1 MADSKLGFAGKVAV
15 VTGAGAGA
23 GRAAALLLAEMGAK
37 VVPVDIVNE
46 IAEDA
51 AAEIRAAGGEA
62 MGASADVTD
71 EARVQG
77 LFDQTLDRFGR
88 VDTLINNVGNM
99 RGHKPSPIVDMDW
112 EFWEVSVAQNLKSTF
127 LCSQAAARAMIAN
140 QTKGAIVNIAS
151 LSGLRASVRLA
162 PYGAAKAG
170 VMQFTKT
177 LAVELA
183 PHGIRVN
190 CVGPASINAPPG
202 KTRLP
207 QWRMDEMAK
216 SIPLGRLS
224 EPEDIAGIA
233 VALASDL
240 ASFVTGQIVMCDG
253 GLACT
258 SSRPP
263 MPDNIAMKPKE
274 YDEKFA

>member
-1 MADSKLGFAGKVAV
+1 MTDNKLGLKGKVAV
-15 VTGAGAGA
+15 VTGAGQGV
-23 GRAAALLLAEMGAK
+23 GRAAAQLLAECGAK
-37 VVPVDIVNE
+37 IVPVDIVGE

-51 AAEIRAAGGEA
+51 AREIEQKGGEA
-62 MGASADVTD
+62 MPAIADVTD
-71 EARVQG
+71 ATAVQG
-77 LFDQTLDRFGR
+77 IFDGAMKHFGR
-88 VDTLINNVGNM
+88 VDALINNVGNM
-99 RGHKPSPIVDMDW
+99 RGHGPQQIIDMGW
-112 EFWEVSVAQNLKSTF
+112 EFWEISLAQNLKSTF
-127 LCSQAAARAMIAN
+127 LCSQAAARSMIAGGSG
-140 QTKGAIVNIAS
+140 GAIVNVAS

-177 LAVELA
+177 LAIELA

-190 CVGPASINAPPG
+190 CVGPASINAPEG
-202 KTRLP
+202 NSRLP

-216 SIPLGRLS
+216 SIPMGRLT
-224 EPEDIAGIA
+224 EPEDVAGIA
-233 VALASDL
+233 VALASNL

-263 MPDNIAMKPKE
+263 MPVDIPMAPKD
-274 YDEKFA
+274 YDKKFS

>member
-1 MADSKLGFAGKVAV
+1 MQ
-15 VTGAGAGA
+15 
-23 GRAAALLLAEMGAK
+23 R
-37 VVPVDIVNE
+37 
-46 IAEDA
+46 
-51 AAEIRAAGGEA
+51 
-62 MGASADVTD
+62 
-71 EARVQG
+71 
-77 LFDQTLDRFGR
+77 LFDETLDRFGG

-99 RGHKPSPIVDMDW
+99 RGHKPSQIVDMDW

-224 EPEDIAGIA
+224 EPEDIAGDRRGPRLRPRLIRHRPDRD
-233 VALASDL
+233 VRWRPRLHLVPASD
-240 ASFVTGQIVMCDG
+240 AGQPCDEAE
-253 GLACT
+253 GLRREVRLGRAGLLK
-258 SSRPP
+258 
-263 MPDNIAMKPKE
+263 DNLEPTQLLEQLPA
-274 YDEKFA
+274 DHGAA

>member
-1 MADSKLGFAGKVAV
+1 MSDSKLGFAGKVAV

-23 GRAAALLLAEMGAK
+23 GRASALLLAEMGAK
-37 VVPVDIVNE
+37 VVPVDIVVE

-71 EARVQG
+71 EAAVQR

-99 RGHKPSPIVDMDW
+99 RGHAPTPIVDMGW

-127 LCSQAAARAMIAN
+127 LCSQAAARAMIAGR
-140 QTKGAIVNIAS
+140 TKGAIVNIAS

-183 PHGIRVN
+183 PHGIQGQLRRSRLDQRAAGEDPPSPVADGRDGEVDTAGAAQRAGGYRGD
-190 CVGPASINAPPG
+190 CRGPGLRPG
-202 KTRLP
+202 LVR
-207 QWRMDEMAK
+207 D
-216 SIPLGRLS
+216 
-224 EPEDIAGIA
+224 
-233 VALASDL
+233 
-240 ASFVTGQIVMCDG
+240 
-253 GLACT
+253 
-258 SSRPP
+258 RP
-263 MPDNIAMKPKE
+263 DR
-274 YDEKFA
+274 DV